1 MAFTEEQKQKQRDRH
16 AAWKKARKEGK
27 MKEYQANKKKAQD
40 KADNKRKQTLKDR
53 HKLFKTDR
61 KEYNKQKDKH
71 NTKRATKIYE
81 SAAAKNEAFKKKN
94 KRGKYS
100 DRAKAKKKAETE
112 KLYGKGLARTGGQI
126 KRFLTGGNKGIGA
139 SKAVKEQYNKN
150 RKSEALKIKRK
161 KRAIDRIKG
170 TLN

>member
-1 MAFTEEQKQKQRDRH
+1 MAFTEQEKQKLRERH
-16 AAWKKARKEGK
+16 AAFKKARKEGK
-27 MKEYQANKKKAQD
+27 LNEYHANKKKAQD
-40 KADNKRKQTLKDR
+40 KTDNKRKQTLKDR
-53 HKLFKTDR
+53 NKLFKTDR

-71 NTKRATKIYE
+71 KTKRATAIYE
-81 SAAAKNEAFKKKN
+81 SAQKKGDKWEKEN

-100 DRAKAKKKAETE
+100 DRAKTKKKAETE